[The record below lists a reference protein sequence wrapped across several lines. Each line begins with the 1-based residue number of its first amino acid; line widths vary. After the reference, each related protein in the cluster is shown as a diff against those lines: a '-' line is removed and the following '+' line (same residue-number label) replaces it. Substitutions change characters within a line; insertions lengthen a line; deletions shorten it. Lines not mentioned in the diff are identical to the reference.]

1 MNEQVKKDDEN
12 FDIIDKNV
20 DDVEE
25 NIAKALSNLKQI
37 SKNQKQERKKLFY
50 LFGAIL
56 IFIIICIVLLYF
68 IIGRSD

>member
-1 MNEQVKKDDEN
+1 ML
-12 FDIIDKNV
+12 KN
-20 DDVEE
+20 VEE